1 MNSRQSTAA
10 QAALGKYVRLFE
22 SHFPSGRALTK
33 FLADSGCAVIWAQEA
48 EWDQPG
54 HPPWRLHFRLP
65 SEYEAEFGFSR
76 ELLLL
81 ATSWREFQVRSLD
94 FLKSEVDAA
103 GRVDPEVA
111 FIFCQDATAPDK
123 TFEWCGNDFTVV
135 ALTPDHL
142 RESPRD
148 TLRKALQDNFYGRNF
163 YDEAGV
169 VTGERFF
176 GRLNLLRKLT
186 ADVASGRPVGLFGL
200 RRIGKTSVLRQLG
213 ETLDSTTH
221 RYVYVDLQ
229 GSRLAADARHV
240 LLVIARDLNHRMNG
254 EFLDSALLEQQW
266 AADRASLSS
275 NVLDRLVALASDGD
289 RQLVLA
295 LDELE
300 VLLPT
305 AASPAMIHWDDV
317 LAGLR
322 SMGQTNPRFSLILAG
337 ASPHVFEILRVGDRD
352 NPVFQYGHPTYLGC
366 MSERELERM
375 VTQLGKRTG
384 VFWAAGTI
392 DRLYR
397 ATGGHPFLSRLVCSA
412 VVQGLEPPVTVTMAH
427 LESRLGEFLET
438 QVVILSQVVESLATH
453 YPDELATLK
462 AFSAGTRG
470 IGPFGPAGLGHL
482 LGYDLVER
490 TSSGIQVRIGLLE
503 AWLRSRTS

>member
-1 MNSRQSTAA
+1 MVSRQATAA
-10 QAALGKYVRLFE
+10 QAALGKHIRLFE
-22 SHFPSGRALTK
+22 SRFPRGRALTR
-33 FLADSGCAVIWAQEA
+33 FLADAGCAVIWAQEA

-81 ATSWREFQVRSLD
+81 ATSWPEFQVRSLD
-94 FLKSEVDAA
+94 FLRSEVAAA

-111 FIFCQDATAPDK
+111 FILCDDATAPDK
-123 TFEWCGNDFTVV
+123 TYEWCGNEFTVV
-135 ALTPDHL
+135 TLTSDHL
-142 RESPRD
+142 GRPPFE

-163 YDEAGV
+163 YSEAGV

-186 ADVASGRPVGLFGL
+186 ADIAGGRPVGLFGL

-213 ETLDSTTH
+213 ETLDTETH
-221 RYVYVDLQ
+221 HYIYVDLQ

-240 LLVIARDLNHRMNG
+240 LLVVARDLNKRLAG
-254 EFLDSALLEQQW
+254 KFLDSPGLEHGW
-266 AADRASLSS
+266 KHDRPGVSAAI
-275 NVLDRLVALASDGD
+275 LDRIGALASEEHH
-289 RQLVLA
+289 QLVLA

-305 AASPAMIHWDDV
+305 AASPGMAHWDDV

-322 SMGQTNPRFSLILAG
+322 SLGQMHPKFSLILAG
-337 ASPHVFEILRVGDRD
+337 ASPHVFEIARVGDRD
-352 NPVFQYGHPTYLGC
+352 NPVFQYGQPTYLGC

-384 VFWAAGTI
+384 VSWADGTLE
-392 DRLYR
+392 RLYR
-397 ATGGHPFLSRLVCSA
+397 ATGGHPFLSRLVCSV
-412 VVQGLEPPVTVTMAH
+412 VVQGLEPPVVVTMDH
-427 LESRLGEFLET
+427 LERRLTEFLET
-438 QVVILSQVVESLATH
+438 EVVIFSQVVESLATH

-462 AFSAGTRG
+462 AIASGVSSAR
-470 IGPFGPAGLGHL
+470 PPRLGLGHL

-490 TSSGIQVRIGLLE
+490 SASGMHVRVGLLE
-503 AWLRSRTS
+503 AWLHGGAR